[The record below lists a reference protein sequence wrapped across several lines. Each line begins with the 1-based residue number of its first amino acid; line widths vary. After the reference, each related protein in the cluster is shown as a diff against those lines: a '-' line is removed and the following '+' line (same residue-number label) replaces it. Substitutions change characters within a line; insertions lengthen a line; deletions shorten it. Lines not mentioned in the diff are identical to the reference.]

1 METTN
6 NKLTE
11 EQENFL
17 REISSYLDTKFYYFG
32 SVQRPDY
39 MPGKSDIDVD
49 IFTENEA
56 STIAKLVHFLHVS
69 KKDIKQTVTRIVRN
83 NQIVAGHKLKYKNK
97 FIQLEICIY
106 NEKFKKYILT
116 EHTSKMVLPFYCTW
130 LLNVLKVLYYQLHI
144 LPLSSYVFLKRHI
157 LAMGNGLKNEGQFV
171 VL

>member
-11 EQENFL
+11 EQEIFI

-39 MPGKSDIDVD
+39 LPGKSDIDID

-56 STIAKLVHFLHVS
+56 STIAKLVHFLHAD
-69 KKDIKQTVTRIVRN
+69 KKDVKQTVTRIGRN
-83 NQIVAGHKLKYKNK
+83 NKILTGNKLKYKNK
-97 FIQLEICIY
+97 FIQLEFSIY
-106 NEKFKKYILT
+106 NEKFKNAVLN
-116 EHTSKMVLPFYCTW
+116 ENNSKVILPFYCTW
-130 LLNVLKVLYYQLHI
+130 LLNALKVFYYQLHI

-157 LAMGNGLKNEGQFV
+157 LAVGNGLKNEGQFV